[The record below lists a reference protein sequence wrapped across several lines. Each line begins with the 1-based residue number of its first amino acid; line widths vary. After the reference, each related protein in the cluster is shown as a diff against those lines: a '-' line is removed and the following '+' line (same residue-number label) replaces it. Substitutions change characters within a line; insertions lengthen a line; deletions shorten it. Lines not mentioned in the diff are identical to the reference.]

1 MKRIARL
8 IVSIM
13 LVSMSASI
21 AAQSAAVI
29 ALYDGPDRQ
38 ARLVE
43 GAKKEGSLTLYATTP
58 IEYLRVIIGGFEKK
72 YDVKVN
78 LWRARSENVLQRII
92 SESRSA
98 NPAFD
103 VVECITTPMEALRK
117 EGILQ
122 RVNAPVHAELQAW
135 ALPAH
140 REWAATQLYM
150 FVQSYNTNLVK
161 KEDLPKTYADLLD
174 PKWKGK
180 LSIEASDHEWFM
192 EVIKQLGED
201 NGKGQ
206 KFWRDLV
213 AGNGLQ
219 LRTGH
224 TLLNNLVGAG
234 EVPLA
239 LTVYNSD
246 PPNLKKKGSPI
257 DWFVIEPAIAIPNG
271 VGVSR
276 KAPHPHAA
284 LLFYEYLL
292 SEEAQQ
298 VLAGIGYVT
307 SQKKIASTFNKPL
320 KVLDPAALLEEFSK
334 SSALF
339 EQIVVKG
346 ITK

>member
-1 MKRIARL
+1 MKSLMKIFAL
-8 IVSIM
+8 
-13 LVSMSASI
+13 LVLLNTSASGWAQSDASI
-21 AAQSAAVI
+21 AV
-29 ALYDGPDRQ
+29 YDGPDRQ

-43 GAKKEGSLTLYATTP
+43 GAKKEGSLILYATTP
-58 IEYLRVIIGGFEKK
+58 IEYLRVIIAGFEKK
-72 YDVKVN
+72 YGVKVN
-78 LWRARSENVLQRII
+78 LWRSRSENILQRIV
-92 SESRSA
+92 SESRSS
-98 NPAFD
+98 NPSFD

-122 RVNAPVHAELQAW
+122 RVSAPVHSELQVW

-150 FVQSYNTNLVK
+150 FVQSYNTSKIK
-161 KEDLPKTYADLLD
+161 KEDLPKSYLDLLD

-180 LSIEASDHEWFM
+180 LAMEASDHEWFS
-192 EVIKQLGED
+192 EVIKQMGEE
-201 NGKGQ
+201 KGQ

-213 AGNGLQ
+213 ATNGLQ

-224 TLLNNLVGAG
+224 SLLNNLVGAG

-246 PPNLKKKGSPI
+246 PDTLKKKGSPI

-271 VGVSR
+271 VGVAR
-276 KAPHPHAA
+276 KAPHPYAA
-284 LLFYEYLL
+284 VLFYEYML

-298 VLAGIGYVT
+298 ILAKIGYVT
-307 SQKKIASTFNKPL
+307 SQKKIPSTFSKPV
-320 KVLDPAALLEEFSK
+320 KVLDPAVLLEEFNK

-346 ITK
+346 IAR

>member
-13 LVSMSASI
+13 LVSMSAAI
-21 AAQSAAVI
+21 AAQPAAVI

-150 FVQSYNTNLVK
+150 FVQSYNMNLVK

-257 DWFVIEPAIAIPNG
+257 DWFAIEPAIAIPNG

-307 SQKKIASTFNKPL
+307 SQKKIVSTFNKPL
-320 KVLDPAALLEEFSK
+320 KVLDPATLLEEFSK